1 MASNS
6 PTDGQYYQV
15 ASDGS
20 LAARVLVR
28 ARDRIYADFA
38 TWAAPTPST
47 TVLDVGVSDVM
58 TDGANLLERLYP
70 HSCQITASGL
80 GEGVA
85 FRARFPDIT
94 YVQIL
99 PNHRLPFA
107 DRQFD
112 IACANAVLEHV
123 GSDAGQRQFVSELA
137 RVARRVYVTVPNR
150 YFPVEHHTAI
160 PLFHWFDLTFR
171 LACAVFGKTEW
182 TRAENLILMS
192 KSRLKAL
199 CPPMVRSEVGPT
211 GLMLGPFSS
220 NLYLRFDKE

>member
-6 PTDGQYYQV
+6 PIDGQYYQV

-20 LAARVLVR
+20 HAARVLIR

-38 TWAAPTPST
+38 TWAAPTAST

-70 HSCQITASGL
+70 HSHQITAAGL
-80 GEGVA
+80 GEGDA

-123 GSDAGQRQFVSELA
+123 GSNAGQRQFMSELA

-160 PLFHWFDLTFR
+160 PLLHWFDLTFR
-171 LACAVFGKTEW
+171 WACALFGKTEW
-182 TRAENLILMS
+182 TRKENLILMN
-192 KSRLKAL
+192 KSRLHAL
-199 CPPMVRSEVGPT
+199 CPPTARGEIGAT

-220 NLYLRFDKE
+220 NLYLRFDQE